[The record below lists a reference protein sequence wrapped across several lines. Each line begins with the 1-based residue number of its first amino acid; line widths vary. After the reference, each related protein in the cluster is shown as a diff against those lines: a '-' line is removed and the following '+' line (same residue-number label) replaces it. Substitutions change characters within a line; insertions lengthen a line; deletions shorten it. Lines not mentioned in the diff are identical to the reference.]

1 MLPTPW
7 KPSSRRARAA
17 SSERF
22 PCGGCGT
29 PRRPAPA
36 GLFPLDNRRY
46 NDYSCTM
53 NLRSRPAVSLENRI
67 FVALLQT
74 AATLGQEAEHLLNTA
89 GITTPQTTTPP
100 TLPPADPARLACPA
114 THAPQLSPHPSL
126 TPPPP

>member
-22 PCGGCGT
+22 PCGGCGN

-74 AATLGQEAEHLLNTA
+74 ADTLVQEAAQLLTA
-89 GITTPQTTTPP
+89 AGDPDPQSNV
-100 TLPPADPARLACPA
+100 LRRLRPAG
-114 THAPQLSPHPSL
+114 PQRP
-126 TPPPP
+126 